1 MENNKRYIEIP
12 TNENLIYRHI
22 IEFLLIGT
30 SYSNQEKD
38 VLAEFIK
45 LSNDYSALP
54 VDKRNKFIFSQEMK
68 KEVAVKLGMKEWR
81 QVSTVIST
89 IKSKDLYGLK
99 VIDDDNN
106 ILESLLIKPD
116 LNVGSYNIIINFTK
130 SNLKIQNEQT
140 STNDIS
146 GQENEGDNDSI
157 EALKLAPIDLK
168 NESED

>member
-54 VDKRNKFIFSQEMK
+54 ADKRNKFIFSQEMK
-68 KEVAVKLGMKEWR
+68 KEVAAKLGMKEWR
-81 QVSTVIST
+81 QVATVIST

-99 VIDDDNN
+99 VIDDNNN
-106 ILESLLIKPD
+106 ILDSLLINPD

-130 SNLKIQNEQT
+130 SNLKTQNEQT

-146 GQENEGDNDSI
+146 GQEDEGDSDSI
-157 EALKLAPIDLK
+157 ETLKLTPINIS
-168 NESED
+168 NEEED

>member
-89 IKSKDLYGLK
+89 IKSKD
-99 VIDDDNN
+99 
-106 ILESLLIKPD
+106 
-116 LNVGSYNIIINFTK
+116 NFTK

-146 GQENEGDNDSI
+146 GQEDEGDNDSI
-157 EALKLAPIDLK
+157 EALKLAPIDLN